1 LRLMAG
7 QLDSVFKSVA
17 QSVVASL
24 GDSFNHTIT
33 FVKKGVQQYD
43 IAKGELVSVDTSYSD
58 IKVPLEFIQSEEEE
72 GREIRRAKLY
82 ITPDLIGDNQIT
94 FEDKVKLTYDGQ
106 VRTAQI
112 YDIDTKKG
120 NQVYLYTVLVR
131 F

>member
-1 LRLMAG
+1 MAG
-7 QLDSVFKSVA
+7 QLDSVFKNVA
-17 QSVVASL
+17 KSVVATL

-33 FVKKGVQQYD
+33 FVKKGVQEYD
-43 IAKGELVSVDTSYSD
+43 VDNGQLVSIDTTYSD

-72 GREIRRAKLY
+72 GQEIRRAKLY

-94 FEDKVKLTYDGQ
+94 FKDKVKLTYDGQ
-106 VRTAQI
+106 LRTAQI

-120 NQVYLYTVLVR
+120 NQVYLYTILVR

>member
-1 LRLMAG
+1 MAG
-7 QLDSVFKSVA
+7 QLDSVFKNVA
-17 QSVVASL
+17 KSVVATL

-33 FVKKGVQQYD
+33 FIKKGVQEYD
-43 IAKGELVSVDTSYSD
+43 VDNGELISINTTYSD

-72 GREIRRAKLY
+72 GQEIRRAKLY

-94 FEDKVKLTYDGQ
+94 FQDKVKLTYDGQ
-106 VRTAQI
+106 LRTAQI

-120 NQVYLYTVLVR
+120 NQVYLYTILVR